1 MASRAVYAVARRE
14 LRSALRGRLIASF
27 GALFGL
33 LAVGIALA
41 GLGGSGLVL
50 VQDFTRTA
58 ASLLN
63 LSLYAFPLLGLILG
77 AAAFSGSG
85 GDLELLVAQPI
96 RRSTVLAGRLLG
108 LLAAISA
115 VAVVGFGAAGVLVA
129 VRVGT
134 AGLGGYAFVAGASLL
149 AGAIGLGLGALLGI
163 VLRGGSAAVGWALA
177 VWLFFAVLFD
187 LALIGALQVV
197 GDARPGLG
205 VAAALALNPID
216 ALRTLALVRLD
227 AELLLGPGGA
237 TLFGVYGRGAGF
249 LVLSAATL
257 LWLVGPGALA
267 GALFSRRD
275 L

>member
-1 MASRAVYAVARRE
+1 MASGTVYVVARRE

-27 GALFGL
+27 GGLFAL

-63 LSLYAFPLLGLILG
+63 LSMYVFPLLGLILG

-85 GDLELLVAQPI
+85 GDLELLVAQPV

-108 LLAAISA
+108 LLAAVSM
-115 VAVVGFGAAGVLVA
+115 VAAVGFGAAGALVA

-134 AGLGGYAFVAGASLL
+134 AGMGGYLQVAGASVL
-149 AGAIGLGLGALLGI
+149 AGAIGLGLGALLG
-163 VLRGGSAAVGWALA
+163 VLLRGGSTAVGWALA
-177 VWLFFAVLFD
+177 LWLFFAVLFD
-187 LALIGALQVV
+187 LALIGVLQIF

-205 VAAALALNPID
+205 VAAALALNPVD

-227 AELLLGPGGA
+227 AELLLGPAGA
-237 TLFGVYGRGAGF
+237 TLFGVYGHGAGF
-249 LVLSAATL
+249 LVLSGATA
-257 LWLVGPGALA
+257 LWLLGPGALA
-267 GALFSRRD
+267 GVLFSRRD